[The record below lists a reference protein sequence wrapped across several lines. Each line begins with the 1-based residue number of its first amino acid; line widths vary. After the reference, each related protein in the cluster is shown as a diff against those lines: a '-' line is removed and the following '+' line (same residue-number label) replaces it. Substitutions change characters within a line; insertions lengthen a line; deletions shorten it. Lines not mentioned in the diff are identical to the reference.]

1 MKNSFFC
8 TKDIVK
14 YLIVSGI
21 IYAILKMLPSTQ
33 LADKDLLLLLLII
46 TIGFICL
53 DCLFIKN
60 QNEISNFGN
69 TNPFSILKET
79 LTDLVSTTDTTTTSS
94 TSGVS
99 TVVASTTGASTVVA
113 PTVAAPTVVAPTTGA
128 STVVAPTTGAST
140 VVAPTVAAP
149 TVVAP
154 IKKLND
160 EIYYNPNANN
170 QNNLQTNIAQ
180 NELSDIKYL
189 LIIRK
194 NNIEELKKSKTTF
207 ENNKNIEEAEKIQKL
222 IDLIYREIQI
232 LDARIIVT
240 TQLIDNTNKLSN
252 QSLDPNKKKELEN
265 DRNSIINTHKSLIK
279 SWELIL
285 KEKYII
291 VNQNRSFGVLN
302 DINQD
307 LEDAKN
313 IMSTYN
319 TNINTDTETN
329 NNVITEPKD
338 QMLYNT
344 NTNNI
349 KTSCGL
355 EVEQIKK
362 DMEIQIL
369 QLKQQIQ
376 SQSAVSP
383 ADSIIANKYFE
394 SLISDLENKGI
405 IDNAEINNI
414 KTKIRSKLLTL
425 DEVIASLEILKKEG
439 NSNKIVKNDREY
451 SELPSEFYDPLGN
464 KIANNWDNE
473 YTILNTNKWQVPMAR
488 PPVCINTSPC
498 KVCPSASSNYPVNL
512 KEWDDSRSITG
523 GKLNKKWA
531 ADQL

>member
-94 TSGVS
+94 TSGAS
-99 TVVASTTGASTVVA
+99 TVVASTTGASTVA
-113 PTVAAPTVVAPTTGA
+113 
-128 STVVAPTTGAST
+128 
-140 VVAPTVAAP
+140 APTVAAP

-154 IKKLND
+154 IKKLDD
-160 EIYYNPNANN
+160 EIYYNPNANI

-302 DINQD
+302 DINQN

-313 IMSTYN
+313 IMSTYDIN
-319 TNINTDTETN
+319 TNTETN

-338 QMLYNT
+338 QMLYNTNT

-394 SLISDLENKGI
+394 SLIFDLENKGI
-405 IDNAEINNI
+405 LDNAEINNI

-531 ADQL
+531 ADQGD